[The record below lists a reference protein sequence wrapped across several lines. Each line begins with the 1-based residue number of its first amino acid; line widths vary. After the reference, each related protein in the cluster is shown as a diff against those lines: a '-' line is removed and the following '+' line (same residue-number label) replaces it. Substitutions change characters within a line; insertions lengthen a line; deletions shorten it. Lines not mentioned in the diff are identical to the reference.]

1 MPTFAPPQVC
11 ARCSCR
17 LARDNTERFCSPCAG
32 RLGRERWLTPGWPA
46 PLTVSASDLASLGIK
61 GLLARHA
68 TTPDVLVPALLQTG
82 VLPRQIRRY
91 EALVIRLVDMDG
103 LSHSAAA
110 RKLRVTRWTVAAW
123 RKRLVLDDRGR
134 CVAGQTSMNTTDTAP
149 PDTKVTP

>member
-1 MPTFAPPQVC
+1 MTTFAPPQVC

-32 RLGRERWLTPGWPA
+32 RLGRERWMTPGGSTQ
-46 PLTVSASDLASLGIK
+46 LSITTEDLGALGIV
-61 GLLARHA
+61 GLMDRHC
-68 TTPDVLVPALLQTG
+68 TTAEVLIPAMLSTG

-91 EALVIRLVDMDG
+91 EALVIRLVEMEG

-123 RKRLVLDDRGR
+123 RKRLGLDDRGQ
-134 CVAGQTSMNTTDTAP
+134 CVIRRGGPNLDSLGAGQL
-149 PDTKVTP
+149 